1 MALSPQE
8 FEKLKTQLQA
18 RKSAGVTPIDK
29 SSGFDVVGAL
39 SGKTSFSASMGGAE
53 SVIPNIAKTFGNI
66 PSSAA
71 KLAAPV
77 NPLAIDSPVNIGA
90 NIAKGGAA
98 LHDIYKNRGVEQ
110 GTKDILGGFA
120 DTYLKIGESIYGGL
134 DKAYNALLDD
144 PKKAVAD
151 VTTHIAKIGIEDPM
165 LIPTLL
171 YGSGKLVGGKDTIS
185 RVANPVTRGADTSI
199 ATIADK
205 TITPVIEKTGAV
217 VDTTKA
223 SLFGR
228 PRPLGNIEDVIRQ
241 ADESVKSDFITSK
254 STPKTQGLN
263 PSQILRAT
271 EQATSQPS
279 LIEKWA
285 GISPDIKNRI
295 AGKQDKLKEYFD
307 VAHARNNF
315 DTVPTPLEYG
325 AKNVDTAVTKMEG
338 LLNDT
343 GSQIGQFRQ
352 KIGTYKA
359 GVDNVAKI
367 ETSFSNQLSK
377 LNLEIKNGVIR
388 QKAGTISRV
397 NAKGEINVLN
407 DLYKELQTIK
417 QSPDLQRLIDF
428 RNLFDSKINFA
439 KSTRDVSN
447 SLDPFSRAIRKDIA
461 DTAAQIVG
469 KSEAANLAKYADF
482 MEAYN
487 NLRSFTDRKAGAEFL
502 LKQVLSERG
511 GTSRAIIQTVKDMTG
526 IDLMDDAVMSSIA
539 TDLIGNARQKGVFRQ
554 EITKAGLDTASLLT
568 GNTSGAIGLM
578 FNFLKKGLINEEKQ
592 FLKAAK

>member
-18 RKSAGVTPIDK
+18 RKTGGATIDEP
-29 SSGFDVVGAL
+29 SSGFDVMGAL
-39 SGKTSFSASMGGAE
+39 SGKTSFPASMGGVE
-53 SVIPNIAKTFGNI
+53 SVAPNIAKTFGNI

-71 KLAAPV
+71 KLVSPV
-77 NPLAIDSPVNIGA
+77 NPLATESPVNIGA
-90 NIAKGGAA
+90 NIVKGGVA
-98 LHDIYKNRGVEQ
+98 LYDIYKNRGVEQ

-151 VTTHIAKIGIEDPM
+151 VTSHIAKIGIEDPM
-165 LIPTLL
+165 FIPTLL
-171 YGSGKLVGGKDTIS
+171 YGGGKLIGGKDAIS
-185 RVANPVTRGADTSI
+185 KVVSPITRGVDTSAAKI
-199 ATIADK
+199 A
-205 TITPVIEKTGAV
+205 EKTTAPIVGKVGEV
-217 VDTTKA
+217 VDTSKT

-228 PRPLGNIEDVIRQ
+228 PRPESNIEDVIRQ
-241 ADESVKSDFITSK
+241 ADEATKSDFAVSKTTSK
-254 STPKTQGLN
+254 TGLN
-263 PSQILRAT
+263 PSQVLKAT
-271 EQATSQPS
+271 EEATSKPNI
-279 LIEKWA
+279 IEKWA

-295 AGKQDKLKEYFD
+295 AGKQNKLKEYFD

-315 DTVPTPLEYG
+315 DTAPTPLEYG
-325 AKNVDTAVTKMEG
+325 VKNVDTAVAKMDE

-343 GSQIGQFRQ
+343 GNQIGQFRN
-352 KIGTYKA
+352 KVGTYKA
-359 GVDNVAKI
+359 SVNNAVKI
-367 ETSFSNQLSK
+367 ETSFNNQLSK
-377 LNLEIKNGVIR
+377 LNLEIKGGVVR
-388 QKAGTISRV
+388 QKAGTIARV
-397 NAKGEINVLN
+397 NSANEIKVLN
-407 DLYKELQTIK
+407 DLYAELQIIK

-439 KSTRDVSN
+439 KSTRDVSS
-447 SLDPFSRAIRKDIA
+447 SLDPFSRAMRKDIA
-461 DTAAQIVG
+461 DVAAQIVG
-469 KSEAANLAKYADF
+469 KSEAANLAKYSDF
-482 MEAYN
+482 MDAYN

-511 GTSRAIIQTVKDMTG
+511 GTSRAVIQTIKEMTG
-526 IDLMDDAVMSSIA
+526 IDLMDDAVMSSLA
-539 TDLIGNARQKGVFRQ
+539 TDLIGNARQKGLFRQ
-554 EITKAGLDTASLLT
+554 EITKAGLDAASLLT

>member
-1 MALSPQE
+1 MAIFTLNEALKRGGVKASDVKTVTTPTT
-8 FEKLKTQLQA
+8 KLPPE
-18 RKSAGVTPIDK
+18 SNPII
-29 SSGFDVVGAL
+29 SAL
-39 SGKTSFSASMGGAE
+39 SGKTSFPASMGGAE
-53 SVIPNIAKTFGNI
+53 SVAPNIAKTFGNV

-71 KLAAPV
+71 KLVAPV

-98 LHDIYKNRGVEQ
+98 LYDIYKNRGVEQ
-110 GTKDILGGFA
+110 GAKDILGGFA

-151 VTTHIAKIGIEDPM
+151 VTQSIAKIGIEDPM

-171 YGSGKLVGGKDTIS
+171 YGGGKLVGGKDAIS
-185 RVANPVTRGADTSI
+185 RVASPVTRGADTSL
-199 ATIADK
+199 ANIADK
-205 TITPVIEKTGAV
+205 TVAPVISKAGEVADATKT
-217 VDTTKA
+217 T
-223 SLFGR
+223 LFGR
-228 PRPLGNIEDVIRQ
+228 PRPLSNIEDVIRQ
-241 ADESVKSDFITSK
+241 ADESVKSDFTTSK
-254 STPKTQGLN
+254 TTGMK
-263 PSQILRAT
+263 PSQVLSAT
-271 EQATSQPS
+271 EQASAQPS
-279 LIEKWA
+279 ILQKWA

-343 GSQIGQFRQ
+343 GSQIGQFRN
-352 KIGTYKA
+352 KVGTYKA
-359 GVDNVAKI
+359 NVDNVSRI
-367 ETSFSNQLSK
+367 ETSFNNQLSK
-377 LNLEIKNGVIR
+377 LNLEVKGNAIK
-388 QKAGTISRV
+388 QKAGTIARV
-397 NAKGEINVLN
+397 NSEAEIKVLN
-407 DLYKELQTIK
+407 DLYKELQIIK

-439 KSTRDVSN
+439 KSARDVSS
-447 SLDPFSRAIRKDIA
+447 SLDPFSRTMRKEIA
-461 DTAAQIVG
+461 DIAAQIVG
-469 KSEAANLAKYADF
+469 KSEAANLAKYAEF
-482 MEAYN
+482 MDAYN

-511 GTSRAIIQTVKDMTG
+511 GTSRAIIQTIKDITG

-592 FLKAAK
+592 FLKAAQ